1 MEENPGRSGPGG
13 VGDGMQDDAAV
24 ERSFEELLWGFG
36 EMLDETL
43 SNFDDTE
50 DRRSELQVR

>member
-1 MEENPGRSGPGG
+1 
-13 VGDGMQDDAAV
+13 MQDDAAV

-50 DRRSELQVR
+50 DRRSELQVH